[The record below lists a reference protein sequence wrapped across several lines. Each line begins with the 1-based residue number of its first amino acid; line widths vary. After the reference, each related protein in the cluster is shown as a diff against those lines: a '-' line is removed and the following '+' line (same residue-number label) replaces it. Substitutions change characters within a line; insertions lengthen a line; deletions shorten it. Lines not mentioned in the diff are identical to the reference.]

1 MGDNDM
7 RAALMLGFCMA
18 LGAGA
23 AQACDQHGFDYSP
36 MSAYFS
42 YRDMSPEE
50 RRNADAAAREAMRE
64 KDIMAGRTALI
75 SRFAIKVDPGPE
87 DTQLAQANGRQAVAS
102 R

>member
-1 MGDNDM
+1 M
-7 RAALMLGFCMA
+7 RAALLLGLCTA
-18 LGAGA
+18 LGASA
-23 AQACDQHGFDYSP
+23 AQACDMHGFDYSP

-64 KDIMAGRTALI
+64 KDIMAGRAALI
-75 SRFAIKVDPGPE
+75 SRFAIKVDPGPD
-87 DTQLAQANGRQAVAS
+87 DTELARANGRQTVAS

>member
-1 MGDNDM
+1 MM
-7 RAALMLGFCMA
+7 RATVLLGFCGA

-23 AQACDQHGFDYSP
+23 AQACDQHGGDYSP

-50 RRNADAAAREAMRE
+50 RRNADAAARDAMRE
-64 KDIMAGRTALI
+64 KDIMAGRAALI
-75 SRFAIKVDPGPE
+75 SRFAIKVEPGPDE
-87 DTQLAQANGRQAVAS
+87 RQMAQASRRQVVAA

>member
-1 MGDNDM
+1 M
-7 RAALMLGFCMA
+7 RAALMLGLCIA

-42 YRDMSPEE
+42 YQDMSPEE

-64 KDIMAGRTALI
+64 KDIMAGRAALI
-75 SRFAIKVDPGPE
+75 SRFAIKVDPGPDE
-87 DTQLAQANGRQAVAS
+87 TQLAQASGRQTVAL

>member
-1 MGDNDM
+1 M
-7 RAALMLGFCMA
+7 RPAFLLGLCVA

-23 AQACDQHGFDYSP
+23 AQACDQHDNDYSP

-50 RRNADAAAREAMRE
+50 RRTADAAAREAMRE
-64 KDIMAGRTALI
+64 KDIMAGRAALI
-75 SRFAIKVDPGPE
+75 SRFAIKVERGPDE
-87 DTQLAQANGRQAVAS
+87 PALAQAGRNRTVAS

>member
-1 MGDNDM
+1 M
-7 RAALMLGFCMA
+7 RAAILFGFCMA

-23 AQACDQHGFDYSP
+23 AQACDQHDNDYSP

-42 YRDMSPEE
+42 YRDMSPDE
-50 RRNADAAAREAMRE
+50 RRTADAAARDAMRE

-75 SRFAIKVDPGPE
+75 SRFAIKVEPGPDE
-87 DTQLAQANGRQAVAS
+87 RQVAQASRRQAVAS